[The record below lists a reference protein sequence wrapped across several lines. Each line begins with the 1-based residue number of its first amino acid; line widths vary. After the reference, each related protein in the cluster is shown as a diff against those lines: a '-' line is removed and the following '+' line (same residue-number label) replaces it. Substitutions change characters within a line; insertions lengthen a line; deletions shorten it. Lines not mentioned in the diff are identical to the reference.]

1 MRTIEITVYSF
12 DELSKEAQQKA
23 IDTLCSINVDYETI
37 KANDYEFTENGNLIQ
52 HYTTTRTINNMLH
65 QSAID
70 SEAFN
75 RTLTYITIAII
86 AVAFVIN
93 LINL

>member
-37 KANDYEFTENGNLIQ
+37 KANDYEFTENGKLI
-52 HYTTTRTINNMLH
+52 
-65 QSAID
+65 
-70 SEAFN
+70 
-75 RTLTYITIAII
+75 
-86 AVAFVIN
+86 
-93 LINL
+93 

>member
-37 KANDYEFTENGNLIQ
+37 KANDYEFTENGKLIQ
-52 HYTTTRTINNMLH
+52 HYTTMRTINYILH
-65 QSAID
+65 QSAIN
-70 SEAFN
+70 SEGFN
-75 RTLTYITIAII
+75 RTLAYITIAII
-86 AVAFVIN
+86 VFALVRS
-93 LINL
+93 LI